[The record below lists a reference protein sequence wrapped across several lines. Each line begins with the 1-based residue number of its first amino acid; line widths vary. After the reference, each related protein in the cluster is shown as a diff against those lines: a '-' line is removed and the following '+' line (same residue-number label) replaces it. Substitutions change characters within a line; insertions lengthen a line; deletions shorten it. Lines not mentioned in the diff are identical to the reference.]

1 MTVSPI
7 HDYVHLDDQ
16 TQPTFE
22 IIIKLITIMI
32 MVMVLFLN
40 STLLDVKKETY
51 EIYTLHVSNNGQLN
65 TLITIH
71 KEVERD
77 PPKKEKEKTV

>member
-16 TQPTFE
+16 TQPTFKK
-22 IIIKLITIMI
+22 IIKLITIMI
-32 MVMVLFLN
+32 MVMMLFLN

-65 TLITIH
+65 IYNNTQRSR
-71 KEVERD
+71 KGS
-77 PPKKEKEKTV
+77 PKKRKEKKNV

>member
-1 MTVSPI
+1 MSPI

>member
-1 MTVSPI
+1 
-7 HDYVHLDDQ
+7 
-16 TQPTFE
+16 
-22 IIIKLITIMI
+22 MI

-77 PPKKEKEKTV
+77 PPKKEKKKKTFKYCAHRQRYSRKFY